1 MKKLFLLVIVLFLS
15 FQQVTL
21 AAIGEAANT
30 PDSVFLFSYATS
42 RDDGRSGL
50 RFAWSMDQKH
60 WFAVGQGTGYL
71 RCDYSRWGS
80 QKKML
85 DPFLK
90 QLPDGGWL
98 CTWKLNTH
106 DGYGQAKSKDL
117 VYWESQKYPQVTSDF
132 EGTRVKVTIDGQEQT
147 GNINRVSWTLVDKL
161 TNKGGKTKRV
171 NMWSA

>member
-60 WFAVGQGTGYL
+60 WFAVD
-71 RCDYSRWGS
+71 RE
-80 QKKML
+80 
-85 DPFLK
+85 
-90 QLPDGGWL
+90 PD
-98 CTWKLNTH
+98 
-106 DGYGQAKSKDL
+106 
-117 VYWESQKYPQVTSDF
+117 TSVVIIAAGDH
-132 EGTRVKVTIDGQEQT
+132 RRKCSI
-147 GNINRVSWTLVDKL
+147 RS
-161 TNKGGKTKRV
+161 
-171 NMWSA
+171 

>member
-1 MKKLFLLVIVLFLS
+1 MIDNLNDTYAMKKLFLLVIVLFLS

-71 RCDYSRWGS
+71 RCDYSRW
-80 QKKML
+80 
-85 DPFLK
+85 
-90 QLPDGGWL
+90 
-98 CTWKLNTH
+98 
-106 DGYGQAKSKDL
+106 
-117 VYWESQKYPQVTSDF
+117 
-132 EGTRVKVTIDGQEQT
+132 
-147 GNINRVSWTLVDKL
+147 
-161 TNKGGKTKRV
+161 
-171 NMWSA
+171 

>member
-1 MKKLFLLVIVLFLS
+1 MIDNLNDTYAMKKLFLLVIVLFLS

-80 QKKML
+80 DRKS
-85 DPFLK
+85 
-90 QLPDGGWL
+90 
-98 CTWKLNTH
+98 TRLNSSH
-106 DGYGQAKSKDL
+106 RSQARMPS
-117 VYWESQKYPQVTSDF
+117 
-132 EGTRVKVTIDGQEQT
+132 
-147 GNINRVSWTLVDKL
+147 
-161 TNKGGKTKRV
+161 
-171 NMWSA
+171 SA

>member
-60 WFAVGQGTGYL
+60 REPDTSVVIIAVGD
-71 RCDYSRWGS
+71 RRRKCSIRS
-80 QKKML
+80 
-85 DPFLK
+85 
-90 QLPDGGWL
+90 
-98 CTWKLNTH
+98 
-106 DGYGQAKSKDL
+106 
-117 VYWESQKYPQVTSDF
+117 
-132 EGTRVKVTIDGQEQT
+132 
-147 GNINRVSWTLVDKL
+147 
-161 TNKGGKTKRV
+161 
-171 NMWSA
+171 